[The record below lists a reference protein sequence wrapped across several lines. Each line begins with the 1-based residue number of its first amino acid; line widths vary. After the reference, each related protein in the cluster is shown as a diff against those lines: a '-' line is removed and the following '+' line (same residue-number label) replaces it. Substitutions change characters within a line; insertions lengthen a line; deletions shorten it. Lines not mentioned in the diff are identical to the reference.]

1 MLVAEKSVVM
11 SAAANRRL
19 YLYNVSNFVGVGT
32 DILAT
37 LRAGFNA
44 VPAVKCT
51 SMEYAPCTTVKTSHF
66 NPSGICVRYRVLF
79 GS

>member
-1 MLVAEKSVVM
+1 MLVAEKSVVT
-11 SAAANRRL
+11 SAAAHRCL
-19 YLYNVSNFVGVGT
+19 YLYNVSIFVGVGT

-37 LRAGFNA
+37 LRAGFND

-51 SMEYAPCTTVKTSHF
+51 SMEYAPCTIMKTSHF
-66 NPSGICVRYRVLF
+66 NTSGICVPYRVLL